1 MQMTVFQYPD
11 KPSRFFVDGE
21 RVSKRDYGFIDRLAK
36 RHDCM
41 ITRST
46 KNGYRHDK
54 TVSK

>member
-21 RVSKRDYGFIDRLAK
+21 RVSKRDYDFIDRLAK